1 MGLLSK
7 VRSVG
12 LAVLLGATVVIGS
25 LTVPL
30 VAPAE
35 AASACTSPPRPG
47 INYSNC
53 DLSGANFSGADLSS
67 ANLKFANLTDAN
79 LSNANLS
86 IADLDDAILTG
97 ANLTNANL
105 TSALVRYANLA
116 NTILSGANLTGA
128 HLLGVLSGGITGT
141 PTSLPTGW
149 VLSDGYLIGADANLT
164 NASLSGANLQSVNAQ
179 GATFTGADLNDA
191 NLTNDYL
198 FEANFDDATFSG
210 ATLTGANLRAA
221 TATGASL
228 QAAIL
233 TDTTLDGA
241 DFTGADFTGADL
253 SDSLALN
260 TTFTNATFTNADLN
274 GTNFTDANFS
284 GATFSGA
291 TFSGA
296 ILTNADLNGAD
307 LSSADLTN
315 VKSGG
320 ITGTPASLPSGW
332 TLFNGYLV
340 GAGANLRGAKLSGA
354 DLAGANLSDA
364 DFNVASLSGADL
376 VGTNLSDANL
386 GDTNFTGAN
395 LTDAEIIG
403 ADLDG
408 ADLLNAD
415 LSGAD
420 FAGSNLS
427 NATFTGTTGDATADV
442 TGVEW
447 DDTTCPDGTNSNDD
461 DFTCLGHGFFSPLVL
476 TKTTSATGYGAA
488 GQVIPYS
495 YLVTNT
501 GSETL
506 TGVAVSDNLV
516 ATVTCPAGTLGPGA
530 NENCT
535 GSYTV
540 SQGDVDAGSVTNT
553 AVASASDSE
562 GLVTSAPSS
571 ATVSATTAN
580 SSIILTKSTTS
591 TGFGAAGQIIAYSYL
606 VTNTGTTTLIGVGVS
621 DDLVATVSCPAGTL
635 APGATEACTGSYTV
649 SQGDVDAGSVT
660 NTATASATNPQ
671 STVVSSA
678 PSSVTVAANSAISSL
693 SLTKSTTSNGY
704 GAAGQII
711 AYSYLVTNTGTT
723 TLIGVGVSDD
733 LVATVSCPAG
743 TLAPGATEACTGSYT
758 VSQGDVDAGSVTN
771 TATASATNPHSVVI
785 TSAPSAV
792 TVAANSAISSISL
805 AKSTTSTG
813 YGAAG
818 QTIAYSYLVT
828 NTGTVTLTGLS
839 VADNLV
845 ATLTCP
851 SVTLFPGTN
860 ETCTGSYTVTQ
871 GDVDAGSVTNT
882 ATTMALDFEGLVTS
896 APSAVTV
903 LASSASSSISLSKST
918 TSTGYGAAGQTIAY
932 SYLVTNTGTTT
943 LSSVQVTDNANS
955 VSCPAG
961 TLAPEAT
968 EACTG
973 TYTVTQG
980 DVDAGSVTNTAT
992 ASATNPHSTVV
1003 TSAPSSVTVLASNC
1017 DPPAITSADTATA
1030 VSRIPF
1036 SFTVRSCSTSV
1047 PVIKG
1052 AHLPFGV
1059 RLVDNRN
1066 GTATISGIPA
1076 ARDAGIYTATITATV
1091 KSQPVATQSFALTV
1105 DNTPAFKSKAT
1116 YTATTG
1122 VAFAYPI
1129 TTRSGYPVPTITTPS
1144 TLPGG
1149 VTLNDT
1155 DPANGTATL
1164 GGTPDPNAGGIY
1176 VITIT
1181 ATNGIGAPVNQTF
1194 TLTVYQ
1200 GPAITS
1206 GDSYT
1211 TVAGQPMTPFTV
1223 TATGYPVPT
1232 LKASGLPPGVK
1243 LTDNK
1248 NLTGTISGTPKSTA
1262 AGTYTVTITASSKA
1276 GTTTQT
1282 FTLLVT

>member
-1 MGLLSK
+1 G
-7 VRSVG
+7 RG
-12 LAVLLGATVVIGS
+12 
-25 LTVPL
+25 
-30 VAPAE
+30 
-35 AASACTSPPRPG
+35 
-47 INYSNC
+47 
-53 DLSGANFSGADLSS
+53 
-67 ANLKFANLTDAN
+67 
-79 LSNANLS
+79 
-86 IADLDDAILTG
+86 
-97 ANLTNANL
+97 
-105 TSALVRYANLA
+105 
-116 NTILSGANLTGA
+116 
-128 HLLGVLSGGITGT
+128 
-141 PTSLPTGW
+141 
-149 VLSDGYLIGADANLT
+149 GYLIGADANLT

-260 TTFTNATFTNADLN
+260 TIFTNATFTNADLN

-660 NTATASATNPQ
+660 NTATASATNP
-671 STVVSSA
+671 
-678 PSSVTVAANSAISSL
+678 
-693 SLTKSTTSNGY
+693 
-704 GAAGQII
+704 
-711 AYSYLVTNTGTT
+711 
-723 TLIGVGVSDD
+723 
-733 LVATVSCPAG
+733 
-743 TLAPGATEACTGSYT
+743 
-758 VSQGDVDAGSVTN
+758 
-771 TATASATNPHSVVI
+771 
-785 TSAPSAV
+785 
-792 TVAANSAISSISL
+792 
-805 AKSTTSTG
+805 
-813 YGAAG
+813 
-818 QTIAYSYLVT
+818 
-828 NTGTVTLTGLS
+828 
-839 VADNLV
+839 
-845 ATLTCP
+845 
-851 SVTLFPGTN
+851 
-860 ETCTGSYTVTQ
+860 
-871 GDVDAGSVTNT
+871 
-882 ATTMALDFEGLVTS
+882 
-896 APSAVTV
+896 
-903 LASSASSSISLSKST
+903 
-918 TSTGYGAAGQTIAY
+918 
-932 SYLVTNTGTTT
+932 
-943 LSSVQVTDNANS
+943 
-955 VSCPAG
+955 
-961 TLAPEAT
+961 
-968 EACTG
+968 
-973 TYTVTQG
+973 
-980 DVDAGSVTNTAT
+980 
-992 ASATNPHSTVV
+992 HSTVV